1 MDGNRTA
8 VAGRVI
14 QFSQSPCFT
23 GGNWN
28 PERGADLQPM
38 VTQLEVD
45 TRARTQ
51 YSFLPS
57 GLVLSPRVSLPFQEA
72 FSPLSRADAYE
83 QALL

>member
-1 MDGNRTA
+1 MIIELQLLGESSSSVPMFYR
-8 VAGRVI
+8 
-14 QFSQSPCFT
+14 
-23 GGNWN
+23 WELE

-38 VTQLEVD
+38 VTRLELD
-45 TRARTQ
+45 TRARIQ

-83 QALL
+83 RALL